1 MFSKIK
7 KILGLNE
14 AEVGPAVEEHLDMP
28 LKDVLQIM
36 QRGVK
41 KKTSYFGIKTLKNP
55 LDFWVY
61 QQIIYEIKPDVIIEI
76 GNLAGGS
83 ALALAHFL
91 DNMQKGRIIAVD
103 IDHSLID
110 AKTKQHPRI
119 TLVTA
124 DAVASFETVKPM
136 INEGEKVL
144 IIEDSAH
151 TYDNTLCV
159 LEKFSSLVSVGSYFI
174 IEDSI
179 CHHGVDDGPSP
190 GPYEAIEK
198 FISENSSFEIDRSKE
213 AYMITWNPKGFL
225 KRKK

>member
-174 IEDSI
+174 IE
-179 CHHGVDDGPSP
+179 
-190 GPYEAIEK
+190 
-198 FISENSSFEIDRSKE
+198 
-213 AYMITWNPKGFL
+213 
-225 KRKK
+225 